1 MALFK
6 RIKSSAHFWDGCFGV
21 TVEDDGD
28 GNFSIACDSNS
39 YYNPNEIESAL
50 EAALDYI
57 SAMKKD
63 SNDK

>member
-1 MALFK
+1 MALSK

-28 GNFSIACDSNS
+28 GNFSVTCDSNS

-50 EAALDYI
+50 EAELDYI
-57 SAMKKD
+57 SAMKKE
-63 SNDK
+63 NK

>member
-1 MALFK
+1 MALNK
-6 RIKSSAHFWDGCFGV
+6 RIKSSAYFWDGCFGV
-21 TVEDDGD
+21 TVEDDGE
-28 GNFSIACDSNS
+28 GNFSVACDSNS